1 MARVLLAFL
10 LAVSV
15 FPGIILFS
23 GAHDAWQGAL
33 RVGSVTAISVLGP
46 GVPGF
51 IYFRCRGWWR
61 PWQFVVG
68 GVLGGLLGGVVFLQ
82 TDAANFG
89 FLLAMFAAAGAGHAL
104 LFWLVAVWRNPG
116 LTTPRQY
123 CLPDGVSYKVAR
135 GALRGIAPPRE

>member
-1 MARVLLAFL
+1 MLRVVLAFL

-15 FPGIILFS
+15 FPVIILFS

-33 RVGSVTAISVLGP
+33 RVASVTAISVLGP

-61 PWQFVVG
+61 PWQFVGG
-68 GVLGGLLGGVVFLQ
+68 GVLGGLLGGVVFLK
-82 TDAANFG
+82 TDATNFG
-89 FLLAMFAAAGAGHAL
+89 FLLAVFVAAGAVHAL
-104 LFWLVAVWRNPG
+104 LFWFVAVWRNPG

-135 GALRGIAPPRE
+135 GVLRRPTPPRE